1 MPRMPGYRDILDYGG
16 LLADLERSQLSNVD
30 KAVDNAR
37 AFAVEVVARLKA
49 ASTAAEER

>member
-1 MPRMPGYRDILDYGG
+1 MPGYRDILDYGG